1 MFQVIPTIHFRLLY
15 IVVTILHMRTSAYVV
30 TKGGGG
36 RGEVKPI
43 QEEQVNHTS
52 IMVKK

>member
-15 IVVTILHMRTSAYVV
+15 IVVTILHMRTGAYVV
-30 TKGGGG
+30 TKGG

-43 QEEQVNHTS
+43 QEEQVSNTS